1 MAVDASAEQNGDTN
15 LDGLAFFTFNYG
27 SDVVLSRCKSAVSA
41 VRQQTD
47 EWALEH
53 RYSRASLASLRASPH
68 LRTVVAGTGMEF
80 FSQPFSDT
88 LRAALRF
95 GTTAD
100 EGEVWGAAYIMR
112 RLGED
117 VDRWS
122 IATTVVGPPLYHGIE
137 ILPDDDTLLVA
148 TAEWV
153 SVRIGRGEARVRGA
167 PFRIEQYS
175 LAEIAPIPVGPDR
188 LGSHRFGQRRRQLE
202 LPRPAVALMLSGE
215 GTRVYA
221 LTRALQDPFNPT
233 APAALALHI
242 LDPIQMVEVSPPIL
256 LPDWVGTFG
265 EHYLPLMALHPDGR
279 TVATT
284 AGMQPKFNVADLA
297 SGTAQAIAVDDA
309 DAVMDV
315 AFSHGTHNHGMLAI
329 NVRKVMD
336 AAERRLVPGASVKS
350 QVRVGTLAGGAFVV
364 RGTSRW
370 TYGPM
375 PDLPAA
381 LDWAA
386 DGAGIVAA
394 VDHPVFGPVG
404 FATDPL
410 AAYMTVSDGGSRI
423 ETTRDLRPCWE
434 PAFVMDVL
442 TTNGHLPTATPTPTG
457 VPSPTATGT
466 PTLTPTTS
474 ATPSPTATASVTPTP
489 TPPPTEP
496 PHPIYLPVTLN
507 EQCLPH
513 QIRQDVVLVLDTSSS
528 MSAATRAGRRKID
541 AAREAALGY
550 LALLKLEDGD
560 RAAVV
565 TFDATARIVERLSS
579 HRPTLEAALRD
590 ASLGIQTCIPC
601 AMEAAAAELAP
612 PRRRDGNTPVIVLLT
627 DGRSN
632 PRPVAEAVDLAARA
646 KDTGIV
652 VYTIGLGDDLD
663 LEALEAM
670 ASRPSFFFRAP
681 DAEDLA
687 AIYASIAVDVPC
699 PAARFWGGR

>member
-68 LRTVVAGTGMEF
+68 LRTVVAGTGTEF

-88 LRAALRF
+88 LRALPGC
-95 GTTAD
+95 GTTDD
-100 EGEVWGAAYIMR
+100 EGEPWGAVYVMR

-175 LAEIAPIPVGPDR
+175 LAEIAPIPAGPDR
-188 LGSHRFGQRRRQLE
+188 PGSHRFGQRRRQLE

-350 QVRVGTLAGGAFVV
+350 QVRVGTLAGGAFVGFLAGLLGIGGGVIHVPLLV
-364 RGTSRW
+364 R
-370 TYGPM
+370 
-375 PDLPAA
+375 A
-381 LDWAA
+381 L
-386 DGAGIVAA
+386 GVPTHVA
-394 VDHPVFGPVG
+394 
-404 FATDPL
+404 
-410 AAYMTVSDGGSRI
+410 
-423 ETTRDLRPCWE
+423 
-434 PAFVMDVL
+434 
-442 TTNGHLPTATPTPTG
+442 TATSHFVLAIMAG
-457 VPSPTATGT
+457 
-466 PTLTPTTS
+466 
-474 ATPSPTATASVTPTP
+474 TASVT
-489 TPPPTEP
+489 
-496 PHPIYLPVTLN
+496 HVLAGSFGGGHGVY
-507 EQCLPH
+507 
-513 QIRQDVVLVLDTSSS
+513 RALVLAVSL
-528 MSAATRAGRRKID
+528 
-541 AAREAALGY
+541 ALG
-550 LALLKLEDGD
+550 AQAG
-560 RAAVV
+560 A
-565 TFDATARIVERLSS
+565 RLSGRVS
-579 HRPTLEAALRD
+579 ARLIERMLTVAL
-590 ASLGIQTCIPC
+590 
-601 AMEAAAAELAP
+601 
-612 PRRRDGNTPVIVLLT
+612 VLL
-627 DGRSN
+627 
-632 PRPVAEAVDLAARA
+632 AVR
-646 KDTGIV
+646 
-652 VYTIGLGDDLD
+652 LGWT
-663 LEALEAM
+663 
-670 ASRPSFFFRAP
+670 
-681 DAEDLA
+681 
-687 AIYASIAVDVPC
+687 AVG
-699 PAARFWGGR
+699 PA

>member
-1 MAVDASAEQNGDTN
+1 M
-15 LDGLAFFTFNYG
+15 
-27 SDVVLSRCKSAVSA
+27 
-41 VRQQTD
+41 
-47 EWALEH
+47 
-53 RYSRASLASLRASPH
+53 
-68 LRTVVAGTGMEF
+68 RTVVAGTGAEF

-88 LRAALRF
+88 LRALPGF
-95 GTTAD
+95 GAADD
-100 EGEVWGAAYIMR
+100 EGEPWG
-112 RLGED
+112 
-117 VDRWS
+117 
-122 IATTVVGPPLYHGIE
+122 
-137 ILPDDDTLLVA
+137 
-148 TAEWV
+148 AEWV

-188 LGSHRFGQRRRQLE
+188 LGSHRFGQRRRQIE
-202 LPRPAVALMLSGE
+202 LPRPAVALMRNGD

-221 LTRALQDPFNPT
+221 LTRALQDSFNPA
-233 APAALALHI
+233 APTALALHS
-242 LDPIQMVEVSPPIL
+242 LDPIQMGEASAPIL

-265 EHYLPLMALHPDGR
+265 DAFLPMMALHPDGR

-297 SGTAQAIAVDDA
+297 SGTARAIAVDDA

-329 NVRKVMD
+329 NVAKVMD
-336 AAERRLVPGASVKS
+336 AADRRLMPGALVKS
-350 QVRVGTLAGGAFVV
+350 QVRVGSFTGGEFVV
-364 RGTSRW
+364 HGTSRW
-370 TYGPM
+370 SYGASRV
-375 PDLPAA
+375 PAA
-381 LDWAA
+381 LDWAT

-394 VDHPVFGPVG
+394 LDHPYFSPVG
-404 FATDPL
+404 FAMDPL

-423 ETTRDLRPCWE
+423 ETTRELHPCRE

-442 TTNGHLPTATPTPTG
+442 TTNGHLPTATPTPTD
-457 VPSPTATGT
+457 A
-466 PTLTPTTS
+466 
-474 ATPSPTATASVTPTP
+474 PSPTATATPTP
-489 TPPPTEP
+489 TPTASATPSPSATAIATPTPTPTPTAP
-496 PHPIYLPVTLN
+496 PHPIYLPVSLN

-565 TFDATARIVERLSS
+565 TFDVTARVVERLSS
-579 HRPTLEAALRD
+579 HRPTLGAALRD

-601 AMEAAAAELAP
+601 AMEAAATELAP

-646 KDTGIV
+646 KGTGIV
-652 VYTIGLGDDLD
+652 VYTIGLGDDIESD
-663 LEALEAM
+663 ALAAM

-687 AIYASIAVDVPC
+687 ALYASIAVDVPC
-699 PAARFWGGR
+699 PAARFWGRR